1 MKGSTWIAL
10 IAIAGG
16 GAYALSQAKKKK
28 DAAQAAALAAKA
40 TGPILGGVQEIPKP
54 KPKPTKKK
62 TAGPV
67 TAADLPSPAYSFQ
80 GSVVGN
86 CIYNGG
92 PGVVVEYDDGTTECL
107 SSYDPTSPS

>member
-1 MKGSTWIAL
+1 MKGSAWIAL
-10 IAIAGG
+10 IAIAGAG
-16 GAYALSQAKKKK
+16 VYALSQVKKKK
-28 DAAQAAALAAKA
+28 DAAQAAALAAQS
-40 TGPILGGVQEIPKP
+40 TGPLLSSPPPEPEPEPK
-54 KPKPTKKK
+54 KKK